1 MPISLNVLRSFRSR
15 ATAHS
20 STTARTEHVVKILFA
35 TTEAVPFCKTGGLG
49 DVCGSLPLELAKLGH
64 EPVVI
69 MPAFRQAL
77 NSGRPIEPTG
87 MRFEIPIGRKTVPG
101 TFLRS
106 TLPGD
111 KVPVYLVHQPQYYD
125 RPELYRENG
134 HDYKDNCERFVFF
147 CRAVLEAIHAA
158 RLGHRAGP
166 LPRLDDRA

>member
-1 MPISLNVLRSFRSR
+1 M
-15 ATAHS
+15 
-20 STTARTEHVVKILFA
+20 KILFA

-49 DVCGSLPLELAKLGH
+49 DVCGSLPLELANLGH
-64 EPVVI
+64 EPVVV

-77 NSGRPIEPTG
+77 NSGRPIEQTG
-87 MRFEIPIGRKTVPG
+87 IRFEVPIGRKTVSG
-101 TFLRS
+101 TFLKS

-147 CRAVLEAIHAA
+147 CRAALEADPPA
-158 RLGHRAGP
+158 RPADRARP
-166 LPRLDDRA
+166 LPRLDRRPDPGLFENRAPRHPAATTGSAA